1 MIRRADHA
9 FAWHDFNIRRGWFY
23 GEDEKGFFVSP
34 ASTEGTQMLVFR
46 PTEGTFGFH
55 RARLDAYEARPIET
69 SHRGLHSN
77 VKSKKRVYT
86 HGGEKDVL
94 TVSMRI
100 THRGENYRWISQPWS
115 IQWRPHWECN
125 TTTQEIVR
133 ILICKGQFYRR
144 ESVNKNMNL
153 RQKENGRFVN
163 VAFRPITEN
172 DQPRCV
178 KRSSARVEAL
188 LEEYWASAY
197 KKREGGQVS
206 AD

>member
-9 FAWHDFNIRRGWFY
+9 FAWHDFNLKQGWFF
-23 GEDEKGFFVSP
+23 GEDEEGFFVSP
-34 ASTEGTQMLVFR
+34 AATEGTRMLVFR
-46 PTEGTFGFH
+46 PTEGAYGFH
-55 RARLDAYEARPIET
+55 HARLDAYVEQVIET
-69 SHRGLHSN
+69 SHRGTHPN

-86 HGGEKDVL
+86 HGGEKDV
-94 TVSMRI
+94 I
-100 THRGENYRWISQPWS
+100 TINARISQKGELRWVSQSWS

-125 TTTQEIVR
+125 TTTQDIVR
-133 ILICKGQFYRR
+133 ILIREGKFYRR
-144 ESVNKNMNL
+144 ESVNKNLNL

-163 VAFRPITEN
+163 VAFRPITES